1 MNPHIVQNTQDFPL
15 WNTKDDIL
23 KNVLAV
29 LWTHNDSQWGPKQQ
43 KTERHYSTEEKVIQ
57 VWNDM
62 GVIK

>member
-1 MNPHIVQNTQDFPL
+1 MNPHIVQNAQDFPL

-43 KTERHYSTEEKVIQ
+43 KTERHYSTEEKVI
-57 VWNDM
+57 
-62 GVIK
+62 K